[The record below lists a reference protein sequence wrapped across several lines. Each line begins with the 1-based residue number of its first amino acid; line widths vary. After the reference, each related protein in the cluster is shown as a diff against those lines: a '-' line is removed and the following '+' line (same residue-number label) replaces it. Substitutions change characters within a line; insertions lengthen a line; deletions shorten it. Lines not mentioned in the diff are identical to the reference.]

1 MIGSETCRF
10 CGVLGGTVRQITG
23 CDPVL
28 IFLILLPPSYARLIY
43 ERRSLATWSKG
54 FPKKYKPNMN
64 THIGKSSDFYNWC
77 ILQKLRWVKFFY
89 RIFLMKMVKYPQTY
103 PLIPKIPLGWSI
115 KSKFWRILKCTFLHV
130 KYVVQRFVP
139 RDLIFWSFAYC
150 LTISESSCQSG
161 STGTQIWA
169 QNSMVN

>member
-1 MIGSETCRF
+1 
-10 CGVLGGTVRQITG
+10 
-23 CDPVL
+23 
-28 IFLILLPPSYARLIY
+28 
-43 ERRSLATWSKG
+43 
-54 FPKKYKPNMN
+54 MN
-64 THIGKSSDFYNWC
+64 IWC

-115 KSKFWRILKCTFLHV
+115 KSKFWRIFKCTFMHV

-150 LTISESSCQSG
+150 LTISESSCQPG

-169 QNSMVN
+169 QNSILALVMWGFFQSNINEINNIVNKICLSCSSLFNSIIINFHYK

>member
-1 MIGSETCRF
+1 MGVFLPIIDVLNPKYIVNVDQTHLITSQNIF
-10 CGVLGGTVRQITG
+10 CTFI
-23 CDPVL
+23 
-28 IFLILLPPSYARLIY
+28 
-43 ERRSLATWSKG
+43 WS
-54 FPKKYKPNMN
+54 
-64 THIGKSSDFYNWC
+64 WC

-89 RIFLMKMVKYPQTY
+89 QIFLMKMVKYPQTY

-115 KSKFWRILKCTFLHV
+115 KSKFWRIFKCTFMHV

-150 LTISESSCQSG
+150 LTISESSCQPG

-169 QNSMVN
+169 QNSMIN

>member
-1 MIGSETCRF
+1 MSKITNISEVLQAIILYFSFKVTNVICEENCRFITYTMIGFITTDLISKQYWCCF
-10 CGVLGGTVRQITG
+10 C
-23 CDPVL
+23 
-28 IFLILLPPSYARLIY
+28 
-43 ERRSLATWSKG
+43 
-54 FPKKYKPNMN
+54 
-64 THIGKSSDFYNWC
+64 NWC

-115 KSKFWRILKCTFLHV
+115 KSKFWRIFKYTFMHV

-150 LTISESSCQSG
+150 LTISESSCQPSP
-161 STGTQIWA
+161 TGTQIWA

>member
-1 MIGSETCRF
+1 MIYCSIQLFILEFKQRYYCN
-10 CGVLGGTVRQITG
+10 VIV
-23 CDPVL
+23 
-28 IFLILLPPSYARLIY
+28 ILL
-43 ERRSLATWSKG
+43 
-54 FPKKYKPNMN
+54 KY
-64 THIGKSSDFYNWC
+64 YWC

-150 LTISESSCQSG
+150 LTISESSCQPG

-169 QNSMVN
+169 QNSMIN

>member
-1 MIGSETCRF
+1 MWELRDQATCLCATLKVIIISTCKDGR
-10 CGVLGGTVRQITG
+10 RPRYR
-23 CDPVL
+23 D
-28 IFLILLPPSYARLIY
+28 ARY
-43 ERRSLATWSKG
+43 TWYFVSR
-54 FPKKYKPNMN
+54 KKN
-64 THIGKSSDFYNWC
+64 SNWC

-103 PLIPKIPLGWSI
+103 PLIPKKPLGWSI
-115 KSKFWRILKCTFLHV
+115 KSKFWRIFKCTFMYV

-150 LTISESSCQSG
+150 LTISESSCQPG

-169 QNSMVN
+169 QNSKKWGL